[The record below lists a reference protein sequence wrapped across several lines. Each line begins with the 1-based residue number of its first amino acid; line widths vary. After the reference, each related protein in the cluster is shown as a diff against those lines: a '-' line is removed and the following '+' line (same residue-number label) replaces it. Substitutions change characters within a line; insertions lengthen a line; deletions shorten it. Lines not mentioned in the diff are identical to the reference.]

1 MQQVCGAKLSK
12 HCLMDYSMQTIS
24 PTKSPFGLT
33 KDKTSVSQG
42 IFSPKICCYLI
53 KSFSFLSH
61 VKYELSG
68 IKKGR

>member
-1 MQQVCGAKLSK
+1 MQQVCSAKLFK
-12 HCLMDYSMQTIS
+12 RCLMDYSMQTIS

-33 KDKTSVSQG
+33 KDKTSVSWG
-42 IFSPKICCYLI
+42 IFTPKICCYLI

-61 VKYELSG
+61 VKYELPG